1 MVRAVDPNDRY
12 EVMGAAV
19 GGALLGAL
27 AGRVLRSTTLGAVV
41 GLVHGVVAGRRRVYD
56 WSNRRG
62 RAAFV
67 LDHTWALPTTA
78 AGLVVL
84 GLTWVR
90 ELITGVSPG
99 YEPSLSERQNRM
111 VHRDGFVLRRG
122 FAVTIGTVIN
132 GAAGRDGV
140 LTERRRKLVTDHEDV
155 HVWQQRLFGP
165 LYPIAY
171 ISWFIGGVVVSLV
184 RRAVSRN
191 DRPLSTEIDRYAYY
205 RNPFEWHAYT
215 CDTNWPPHGV
225 EPESVWAGR
234 FPTSEWIPRALRES
248 AGNPEAPR

>member
-1 MVRAVDPNDRY
+1 VLQWVARSWARWRVAFCVPRLLVLLSASRMASLP
-12 EVMGAAV
+12 AV
-19 GGALLGAL
+19 GGCTT
-27 AGRVLRSTTLGAVV
+27 GRIVVV
-41 GLVHGVVAGRRRVYD
+41 GLPSCSITPGPCPPLRPVSSCWA
-56 WSNRRG
+56 SRG
-62 RAAFV
+62 FA
-67 LDHTWALPTTA
+67 
-78 AGLVVL
+78 
-84 GLTWVR
+84 
-90 ELITGVSPG
+90 SG

-171 ISWFIGGVVVSLV
+171 ISWFVGGVVVSLV

-225 EPESVWAGR
+225 EPESVWAAR
-234 FPTSEWIPRALRES
+234 FPTSEWIPGALRGS
-248 AGNPEAPR
+248 ARNPEAPR